1 MSQRLGIGSVKI
13 ISVPCGGTHLD
24 NTKYIGKVKVK
35 RKNLGRKGQR
45 VSMVYETDNLFQEYY
60 R

>member
-1 MSQRLGIGSVKI
+1 
-13 ISVPCGGTHLD
+13 LD